1 MSTSSPEAVFDEYL
15 DAFAARDFERMRAT
29 LSDGEFYYRS
39 PVSTITNADVFVLDI
54 SRVGQILDGID
65 RRRIFIDGN
74 EVCAI
79 LTFRIRI
86 NVVTLYPVVL
96 WAKIE
101 NGRIVSLESFFD
113 ATEYIQMF
121 PEREADPR

>member
-1 MSTSSPEAVFDEYL
+1 MNDSSSEAVFNEYL

-29 LSDGEFYYRS
+29 LSDGAFYYRS
-39 PVSTITNADVFVLDI
+39 PVNTHASADVFVLDI

-65 RRRIFIDGN
+65 RRRIFIDGD

-79 LTFRIRI
+79 LTFKIRI

-96 WAKIE
+96 WAKIH

-113 ATEYIQMF
+113 ATEYTQMF
-121 PEREADPR
+121 PEREVE

>member
-1 MSTSSPEAVFDEYL
+1 MNNSSPEAVFNEYL

-39 PVSTITNADVFVLDI
+39 PVNTMTSADVFVLDI

-65 RRRIFIDGN
+65 RRRIFVDGD

-79 LTFRIRI
+79 LTFKIRI

-96 WAKIE
+96 WAKIQ
-101 NGRIVSLESFFD
+101 NGRIASLESFFD

-121 PEREADPR
+121 PEREAE

>member
-1 MSTSSPEAVFDEYL
+1 MNNSSPEAVFNEYL

-39 PVSTITNADVFVLDI
+39 PVNTMTSADVVVLDI

-65 RRRIFIDGN
+65 RRRIFVDGD

-79 LTFRIRI
+79 LTFKIRI

-96 WAKIE
+96 WAKIQ
-101 NGRIVSLESFFD
+101 NGRIASLESFFD

-121 PEREADPR
+121 PEREAE

>member
-1 MSTSSPEAVFDEYL
+1 MNDSSPEAVFNAYL
-15 DAFAARDFERMRAT
+15 DAFADRDFERMRAT

-39 PVSTITNADVFVLDI
+39 PVNTITSADVFVLDI

-65 RRRIFIDGN
+65 RRRIFVDGN

-79 LTFRIRI
+79 LTFKIRI

-96 WAKIE
+96 WAKVQ

-121 PEREADPR
+121 PEWAAE

>member
-1 MSTSSPEAVFDEYL
+1 MNDSSPEAVFNEYL
-15 DAFAARDFERMRAT
+15 DAFAARDFERVRAT

-39 PVSTITNADVFVLDI
+39 PVNTHTSADVFVLDI
-54 SRVGQILDGID
+54 SRVGQILDGIE
-65 RRRIFIDGN
+65 RRRIFIDGD

-79 LTFRIRI
+79 LTFKIRI

-96 WAKIE
+96 WAKIRA
-101 NGRIVSLESFFD
+101 GRIVSLESFFD

-121 PEREADPR
+121 PERTAD

>member
-1 MSTSSPEAVFDEYL
+1 MSQSSPEAVFNEYL
-15 DAFAARDFERMRAT
+15 DAFAARDFERMRTT

-39 PVSTITNADVFVLDI
+39 PVGTLTNADVFVLDI
-54 SRVGQILDGID
+54 SRLGQILDGIE

-79 LTFRIRI
+79 LTFKIRI
-86 NVVTLYPVVL
+86 NIVTLYPVVL
-96 WAKIE
+96 WAKIQD
-101 NGRIVSLESFFD
+101 GRIVSLESFFD

-121 PEREADPR
+121 PERDAE

>member
-1 MSTSSPEAVFDEYL
+1 MNNSSPEAVFNEYL

-39 PVSTITNADVFVLDI
+39 PVNTMTSADVFVLDI

-65 RRRIFIDGN
+65 RRRIFVDGD

-79 LTFRIRI
+79 LTFKIRI

-96 WAKIE
+96 WAKIRD
-101 NGRIVSLESFFD
+101 GRIVSLESFFD

-121 PEREADPR
+121 PEREAE